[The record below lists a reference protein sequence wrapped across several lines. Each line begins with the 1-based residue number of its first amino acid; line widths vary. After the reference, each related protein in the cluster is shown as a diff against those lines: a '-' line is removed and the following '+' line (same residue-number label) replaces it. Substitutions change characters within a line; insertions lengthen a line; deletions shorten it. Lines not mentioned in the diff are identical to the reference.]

1 MAEITLKYNA
11 RNSLA
16 KTIIE
21 LIYKSG
27 VFQVD
32 TDVDLT
38 KEELERIK
46 SSLKSGFNTDI
57 EEFKEK
63 LKQ

>member
-16 KTIIE
+16 KAIME

-27 VFQVD
+27 VFEVED
-32 TDVDLT
+32 EELT
-38 KEELERIK
+38 KEELKRIE
-46 SSLKSGFNTDI
+46 SSLKSKKHTDI
-57 EEFKEK
+57 NK
-63 LKQ
+63 LKEALKV